1 MKSTKRSTKMKIT
14 QKQKAF
20 LASIALLTASGGAYA
35 GYQVYKAGTIPPVQL
50 AHMVRVIDGDTFE
63 VENGERVRLGD
74 IDAPELGEC
83 GGDMASDEL
92 TELLTGKKLLLKKDV
107 EDKDNFGRSVR
118 FVNIL
123 NTTGDNIFVNRYL
136 VENGYAKYANSKNN
150 TYSKE
155 IIKSE
160 SNAQARNAGI
170 WKDCIATSTRSTA
183 RRQEPNVPP
192 TNPKCDIKGNISAIG
207 LGKIYILPHC
217 ANYDNTHIDPAKGEG
232 YFCTEE
238 EAMNAGFK
246 KADGCR

>member
-1 MKSTKRSTKMKIT
+1 MKIT
-14 QKQKAF
+14 QKQKVF

-35 GYQVYKAGTIPPVQL
+35 GYQVYKVGTIPPMQT

-83 GGDMASDEL
+83 GADIAASEL
-92 TELLTGKKLLLKKDV
+92 EKLLSGKTLLLKKDV

-123 NTTGDNIFVNRYL
+123 NQTGDNIFVNRYL
-136 VENGYAKYANSKNN
+136 VEMGLARYEKSKNN

-160 SNAQARNAGI
+160 SNAQAKSIGI
-170 WKDCIATSTRSTA
+170 WKDCLATTTRSTA

-192 TNPKCDIKGNISAIG
+192 SDPKCVIKGNISAIG

-217 ANYDNTHIDPAKGEG
+217 ANYDATHIDPAKGEG
-232 YFCTEE
+232 YFCTED
-238 EAMNAGFK
+238 EAVAAGFK